1 MIIHIASLTFN
12 GIDITDVDVQ
22 VQISPGIPA
31 FTIVGLADK
40 TIAESKEQVKAALSS
55 IGLALPTKKILI
67 NLAPADLV
75 KEGSHFDLAIACA
88 ILTAMNILPETEIAE
103 YLIIGEL
110 SLDGSILPVNG
121 ALPAAIGATA
131 RNKGLICSN
140 KNSSEVAWSG
150 NDNILVAGNLIKL
163 VNHFKGSQ
171 VLSPPEAIV
180 QDEPVN
186 YPDFKD
192 VRGQNIAKR
201 ALEIA
206 ASGGIIY

>member
-1 MIIHIASLTFN
+1 M
-12 GIDITDVDVQ
+12 Q

-40 TIAESKEQVKAALSS
+40 TIAESKERVKAALSS

-131 RNKGLICSN
+131 RGQGLICSS

-150 NDNILVAGNLIKL
+150 NDNILVAGNLIEL
-163 VNHFKGSQ
+163 VNHFKRQFRIRRPRNCLVYS
-171 VLSPPEAIV
+171 I
-180 QDEPVN
+180 
-186 YPDFKD
+186 
-192 VRGQNIAKR
+192 
-201 ALEIA
+201 
-206 ASGGIIY
+206 